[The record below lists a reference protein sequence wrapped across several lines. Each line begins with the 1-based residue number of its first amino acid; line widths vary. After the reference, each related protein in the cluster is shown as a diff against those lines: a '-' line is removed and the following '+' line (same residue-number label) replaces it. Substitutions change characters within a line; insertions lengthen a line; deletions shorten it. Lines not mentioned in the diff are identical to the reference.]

1 MEQQKSG
8 IPLDRTVKA
17 PFIIK
22 SAVDI
27 SKIEE
32 PPAQTPVTLPNMA
45 INSARFFE
53 KLSTVIMPNLPA
65 KDLIAMI
72 VRSALEVE
80 FGASFTLN
88 KNFDKM
94 VDKIADLIMTNP
106 DTRRQALSAASI
118 FIEKKMNM
126 GKKQ

>member
-8 IPLDRTVKA
+8 IPSDRTVKV

-27 SKIEE
+27 SKVES
-32 PPAQTPVTLPNMA
+32 PAPIPVRLPGMA
-45 INSARFFE
+45 GNSSRFFE

-80 FGASFTLN
+80 FGPSFTLN

-94 VDKIADLIMTNP
+94 VDKISDSIMTNP

>member
-1 MEQQKSG
+1 M
-8 IPLDRTVKA
+8 PLDRTVKA

-27 SKIEE
+27 SKVEN
-32 PPAQTPVTLPNMA
+32 PSAAPVQVTLPGMA
-45 INSARFFE
+45 KNSARFFE

>member
-8 IPLDRTVKA
+8 MSRENKVFA

-27 SKIEE
+27 PKIEATE
-32 PPAQTPVTLPNMA
+32 QTPVILPGMA
-45 INSARFFE
+45 LNSARFWE
-53 KLSTVIMPNLPA
+53 KLSSVIMPNLPA
-65 KDLIAMI
+65 KDLISMI

-88 KNFDKM
+88 KNFGKM
-94 VDKIADLIMTNP
+94 VDKIADSIMTNP
-106 DTRRQALSAASI
+106 ETRRQALSAASI

-126 GKKQ
+126 GKKH

>member
-1 MEQQKSG
+1 MDQQKSSL
-8 IPLDRTVKA
+8 PFDRTVKV
-17 PFIIK
+17 PFMIK
-22 SAVDI
+22 SAFDI
-27 SKIEE
+27 SKVESTA
-32 PPAQTPVTLPNMA
+32 PTPVKLPGMA
-45 INSARFFE
+45 GNSARFFE

-88 KNFDKM
+88 KNFGKM
-94 VDKIADLIMTNP
+94 VDKIADSIMTNP

-126 GKKQ
+126 GKKH